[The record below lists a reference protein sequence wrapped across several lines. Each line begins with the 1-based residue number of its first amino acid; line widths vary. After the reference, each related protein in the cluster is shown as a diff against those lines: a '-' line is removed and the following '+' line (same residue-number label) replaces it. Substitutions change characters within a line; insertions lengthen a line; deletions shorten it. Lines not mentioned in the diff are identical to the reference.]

1 MILYETC
8 INKIRIR
15 WNVDT
20 RTIDKW
26 EQNKVIQRIEGIPAP
41 RYSMEHIQKIEGIK
55 NINQFSPLERRRLEN
70 ELDKLR
76 VENEKLKSVISR
88 ILAESAKIIDM

>member
-1 MILYETC
+1 MKPVLTKSELAD
-8 INKIRIR
+8 R

-41 RYSMEHIQKIEGIK
+41 RYSMEHIQQIEGIK

>member
-1 MILYETC
+1 MKPVLTKSELAD
-8 INKIRIR
+8 R

>member
-1 MILYETC
+1 MKPVLTKSELAD
-8 INKIRIR
+8 R

-26 EQNKVIQRIEGIPAP
+26 EQDKVIQRIEGIPAP

-55 NINQFSPLERRRLEN
+55 NINQYSPLERRRLEN

-88 ILAESAKIIDM
+88 ILAERAKIIDM

>member
-1 MILYETC
+1 
-8 INKIRIR
+8 
-15 WNVDT
+15 
-20 RTIDKW
+20 
-26 EQNKVIQRIEGIPAP
+26 
-41 RYSMEHIQKIEGIK
+41 MEHIQKIEGIK